1 MFWRA
6 ILFLINVVEGEN
18 VMENKLYTFPMPQQ
32 QGIQIK
38 PLQSLWGNGNVVLK
52 SYNDVN
58 MLLSDLESDLKLW
71 KKHERGSNNLNFSG
85 SLQEIIQDLNG
96 IFKSIQDRYESSN
109 PSSFS
114 YNFDNI
120 EKNYFAISPK
130 SYSFTFMDIQ
140 LAIPMLSI
148 DKNRA
153 LTILAGYDLLKKD
166 QKSFWNFLE
175 IVYGNTSLVNQLSN
189 SINDPFR
196 LRAVA
201 AFFRIQVLDKSPK
214 ADKQVRDA
222 LDELETAR
230 QQTHDDLST
239 AVKAFHE
246 KTESIGNNFQNS
258 TTETKKNF
266 SEDIDAVKQDMN
278 NFVQEKKASLDKLE
292 TTYEQKLS
300 LEEPAKFWETQAQKY
315 RLSFWILTCVAVV
328 SALIIL
334 ATGVYLLNDIHQYI
348 NSSQK
353 IANIFPA
360 YIIPLSFISLL
371 VYVFKTIVNMAMS
384 SRHVMIEFQQKSAL
398 TNYYLVMLQSG
409 KLNPDEK
416 SLIFPAIFAKI
427 DTGLIKSSN
436 TTDDLLQVLAS
447 LKKY

>member
-1 MFWRA
+1 M
-6 ILFLINVVEGEN
+6 
-18 VMENKLYTFPMPQQ
+18 
-32 QGIQIK
+32 
-38 PLQSLWGNGNVVLK
+38 
-52 SYNDVN
+52 
-58 MLLSDLESDLKLW
+58 
-71 KKHERGSNNLNFSG
+71 
-85 SLQEIIQDLNG
+85 
-96 IFKSIQDRYESSN
+96 
-109 PSSFS
+109 
-114 YNFDNI
+114 
-120 EKNYFAISPK
+120 
-130 SYSFTFMDIQ
+130 
-140 LAIPMLSI
+140 
-148 DKNRA
+148 
-153 LTILAGYDLLKKD
+153 
-166 QKSFWNFLE
+166 
-175 IVYGNTSLVNQLSN
+175 
-189 SINDPFR
+189 
-196 LRAVA
+196 
-201 AFFRIQVLDKSPK
+201 DKSPK

-222 LDELETAR
+222 LNELETAR

-246 KTESIGNNFQNS
+246 KTESLGNDFQNS
-258 TTETKKNF
+258 TTEAKKNF
-266 SEDIDAVKQDMN
+266 SEDIDAVKQELSK
-278 NFVQEKKASLDKLE
+278 FVQEKEDNLNQLE

-436 TTDDLLQVLAS
+436 TTDDILQVLAS
-447 LKKY
+447 LKKD